1 MHQIIVIEYSKL
13 QVTTNSPVSPVTSLA
28 PLIFVVVTTALKQ
41 AYEDYLRHKTDR
53 ATNNKMIPI
62 LKDGQMVEVKSQN
75 IRVGDIVM
83 VKCDEEIPCDI
94 VLISTSSEN
103 GQCHVTTA
111 NLDGE
116 TNLKTRDC
124 LESTKKLTSP
134 EQLDSLLGVV
144 DCEKPNTD
152 LYEFV
157 GNMRIIEGNDVQT

>member
-1 MHQIIVIEYSKL
+1 
-13 QVTTNSPVSPVTSLA
+13 
-28 PLIFVVVTTALKQ
+28 
-41 AYEDYLRHKTDR
+41 
-53 ATNNKMIPI
+53 MIPI
-62 LKDGQMVEVKSQN
+62 LRDENVVEIKSHS

-83 VKCDEEIPCDI
+83 VKCDEEIPCDM
-94 VLISTSSEN
+94 VLISTSSSN

-124 LESTKKLTSP
+124 LESTKKLTTAS
-134 EQLDSLLGVV
+134 SLNTLNGVV

-157 GNMRIIEGNDVQT
+157 GNMRIEENNDVST

>member
-1 MHQIIVIEYSKL
+1 
-13 QVTTNSPVSPVTSLA
+13 
-28 PLIFVVVTTALKQ
+28 
-41 AYEDYLRHKTDR
+41 
-53 ATNNKMIPI
+53 MIPI
-62 LKDGQMVEVKSQN
+62 LKEGEILEVKSES

-83 VKCDEEIPCDI
+83 VKCDEEIPCDM
-94 VLISTSSEN
+94 VLISSSSSN

-124 LESTKKLTSP
+124 LESTKKLNSAN
-134 EQLDSLLGVV
+134 LLNTLNGVV

-157 GNMRIIEGNDVQT
+157 GNMRIVEELDVKTL